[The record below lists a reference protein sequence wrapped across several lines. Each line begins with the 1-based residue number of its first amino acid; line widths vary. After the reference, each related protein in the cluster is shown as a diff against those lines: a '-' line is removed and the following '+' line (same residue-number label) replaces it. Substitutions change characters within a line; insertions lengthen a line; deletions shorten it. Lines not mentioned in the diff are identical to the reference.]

1 MKISIR
7 NLVVRVYISTIGK
20 FKYHFKLYRYW
31 VTLPRKIETIS
42 RKERIKVLFV
52 VSEARSWKSE
62 ALYLAMKNHERF
74 YPVVGVST
82 NQSFPQAKKGMIDYL
97 IDKGYEYY
105 DLDAKP
111 ASISFINPDLLFYY
125 APYDS
130 CYSQGHF
137 FYDNL
142 DYVFCGI
149 DYCLAITKHVVH
161 LVHPWFDYC
170 WQFYVEHNDVA
181 IRKKEILGYRARNI
195 KVTGV
200 PMQDILLQ
208 PKECFVDPWKDK
220 TGKKRIIYAPHHSI
234 KGTNG
239 DGIEFATFLE
249 FGESIMELA
258 NKYSDSITIAFKP
271 HGTLYAKLIKAWGK
285 EKTEAYY
292 KKWGQMPN
300 TQYED
305 GDYVSLFKYSDAIIH
320 DCASFIIEYLYMDKP
335 SMFLVSE
342 SNSIEDMFG
351 FVQKGYMSYEH
362 GKSLYDIEEF
372 IKRVITG
379 VDVKKEERH
388 NCIQNEL
395 MPPGGK
401 FASENIINEILSGLQ
416 AANQQ

>member
-1 MKISIR
+1 MKIKIR
-7 NLVVRVYISTIGK
+7 SLVVRAYLATIGK
-20 FKYHFKLYRYW
+20 FKYHYKLYRYW
-31 VTLPRKIETIS
+31 ATLPKKITKI
-42 RKERIKVLFV
+42 RQKERIKVLFV

-62 ALYLAMKNHERF
+62 SLFLAMKNHERF

-97 IDKGYEYY
+97 IDRGYEYY

-111 ASISFINPDLLFYY
+111 DSITSINPDLIFYFS
-125 APYDS
+125 PYDS
-130 CYSQGHF
+130 CYSKGHF
-137 FYDNL
+137 YYDNL
-142 DYVFCGI
+142 DYVFGGI

-170 WQFYVEHNDVA
+170 WQFYVEHEDVA
-181 IRKKEILGYRARNI
+181 ERKKEILGYRARNI

-208 PKECFVDPWKDK
+208 PKENLVDPWKDK

-249 FGESIMELA
+249 FGEPLLKFA
-258 NKYSDSITIAFKP
+258 KKYSDKISIAFKP
-271 HGTLYAKLIKAWGK
+271 HGTLYPKLVRLWGK
-285 EKTEAYY
+285 DKTDAYY
-292 KKWGQMPN
+292 SEWAQMPN

-335 SMFLVSE
+335 SMYLVSE

-362 GKSLYDIEEF
+362 GQNINDIEGF
-372 IKRVITG
+372 IQRVVAG
-379 VDVKKEERH
+379 VDVKKDERH
-388 NCIQNEL
+388 NCIMNEL
-395 MPPGGK
+395 LPPYGK
-401 FASENIINEILSGLQ
+401 SSCENIINMIL
-416 AANQQ
+416 NE